1 METIQFFSHC
11 FSIISAIL
19 FVLISF
25 PLLVCQFF
33 LFDLSFFLRFEGGLA
48 ARFCRKLHDIDVQ
61 KRVTFVKL
69 TIFMQIRA

>member
-1 METIQFFSHC
+1 M
-11 FSIISAIL
+11 
-19 FVLISF
+19 LISF
-25 PLLVCQFF
+25 ALLVCQFF

>member
-1 METIQFFSHC
+1 M
-11 FSIISAIL
+11 
-19 FVLISF
+19 LISF
-25 PLLVCQFF
+25 ALLVCQFF

-69 TIFMQIRA
+69 TIFMQIRAQTAEADRKFIYEILKALFF